1 MVSVESPVR
10 MSGPGR
16 WKLERRIG
24 RIVSDLAV
32 QRQAVLEC
40 WERRAQALE
49 RTGIFVIRRKHN
61 DMIGDCVLGAAVTCQ
76 SRGDR
81 CGGGGIS
88 LHLPGGRGVS
98 SHRGWMFKS
107 RMASNRTCGGGLA
120 DLMISAN
127 R

>member
-16 WKLERRIG
+16 WKLEGRIG

-61 DMIGDCVLGAAVTCQ
+61 DMIGDCVLGGAVTCQ
-76 SRGDR
+76 SRGDG
-81 CGGGGIS
+81 CGGG
-88 LHLPGGRGVS
+88 V
-98 SHRGWMFKS
+98 
-107 RMASNRTCGGGLA
+107 GGGDFASLTWWEGSVVPSRL
-120 DLMISAN
+120 DV
-127 R
+127 